1 MGYWLSH
8 SRFSH
13 STSLGENAVNTTY
26 ADRPNTSTTESADYD
41 FENELVETH
50 LSLARSLARRYHGRG
65 IDQDDLTQVAYL
77 GLVQASRRFD
87 GQKGDFPP
95 FATATILGE
104 LKRHFRDRGWTVR
117 PPRALQEL
125 QASVTRVTD
134 DALQKS
140 QRPPSAH
147 EIAGELGVE
156 VSDVREAQTAQQGF
170 SANSLDDEGR
180 DGEWSGL
187 AHRLG
192 TVDGR
197 FERVDEVASVAPLL
211 RALPECDRELVWLRF
226 FQEKSQ
232 LEISTILGV
241 SQMQISRR
249 LKKLLDQLRRDVS
262 LPKAA

>member
-1 MGYWLSH
+1 
-8 SRFSH
+8 
-13 STSLGENAVNTTY
+13 VNTQT
-26 ADRPNTSTTESADYD
+26 ADRSLPASTPSIEHDS
-41 FENELVETH
+41 ENELVETH

-134 DALQKS
+134 DALQTS
-140 QRPPSAH
+140 QQPPTPTQIAH
-147 EIAGELGVE
+147 ELGVE
-156 VSDVREAQTAQQGF
+156 VQDVREAQSAQQGF
-170 SANSLDDEGR
+170 SASSLDDEGR

-187 AHRLG
+187 SHRLG
-192 TVDGR
+192 TIDTR
-197 FERVDEVASVAPLL
+197 FERVEEVASVAPLL
-211 RALPECDRELVWLRF
+211 RGLPECDRELVWLRF
-226 FQEKSQ
+226 FEEKSQ
-232 LEISTILGV
+232 LEISGILGV
-241 SQMQISRR
+241 SQMQVSRR
-249 LKKLLDQLRRDVS
+249 LKKLLEALRDNVTA
-262 LPKAA
+262 PPAAAAVLSEAV